1 MVGIQGGTVDD
12 LLPKAVVQP
21 LKSPSP
27 RLVVVEEAFYPF
39 IAVQGI
45 HRLLHVGNGI
55 KHKPIRSNDA
65 ELHSREVIHKALE
78 YGTSVRAVTLQ

>member
-12 LLPKAVVQP
+12 PLSETVVQA
-21 LKSPSP
+21 LESPSP
-27 RLVVVEEAFYPF
+27 RLVIVEEAFYPL
-39 IAVQGI
+39 IALQDF

-55 KHKPIRSNDA
+55 KDRPIRKDDA

-78 YGTSVRAVTLQ
+78 YGTYVRAVTL